1 MQKLIIVTII
11 WAFSFSLIGEFLSGK
26 VDSYFAAFVRILLA
40 FLVLLPFLKKTSPKL
55 AFQISLIG
63 AFQIGFMY
71 MFYYNSFAYLKVSE
85 VAIFTIFTP
94 FYVTLFYD
102 IMDKKFRPLYI
113 ISASLAILG
122 AYVIKIGEISN
133 EFIIGFL
140 LIQGANICFSL
151 GQSGYKIIIKH
162 NPQISQF
169 NHFGYFF
176 LGALIVS
183 FLAFVFFGNFD
194 KISPDPTQI
203 FILLWLGIIASGIGY
218 YLWNKGASEVDSG
231 VLAIMNNAVIPLAIV
246 INFLFWDKN
255 IEIVKFLAGS
265 ILMIFAL
272 ILHKFFIKHYE
283 KTDEAK
289 I

>member
-1 MQKLIIVTII
+1 MQKLIFVTII

-40 FLVLLPFLKKTSPKL
+40 FFVLLPFLRKTSFKF

-63 AFQIGFMY
+63 AFQIGLMY
-71 MFYYNSFAYLKVSE
+71 IFYYNSFAYLTVSE

-102 IMDKKFRPLYI
+102 IMDKKFRPLYL
-113 ISASLAILG
+113 ISAFLAIFG

-133 EFIIGFL
+133 DFIIGFL
-140 LIQGANICFSL
+140 LIQMANIFFAL
-151 GQSGYKIIIKH
+151 GQSGYKIIIKN

-176 LGALIVS
+176 LGALVVS
-183 FLAFVFFGNFD
+183 FIAFMIFGNFE
-194 KISPDPTQI
+194 KISPDLTQI
-203 FILLWLGIIASGIGY
+203 SILIWLGVVASGFGY
-218 YLWNKGASEVDSG
+218 YFWNKGASEVDSG

-246 INFLFWDKN
+246 INFLFWHKD
-255 IEIVKFLAGS
+255 IEIVKFLIGS
-265 ILMIFAL
+265 FFMVFAL
-272 ILHKFFIKHYE
+272 VLHKYFIKYYE
-283 KTDEAK
+283 RKS
-289 I
+289 